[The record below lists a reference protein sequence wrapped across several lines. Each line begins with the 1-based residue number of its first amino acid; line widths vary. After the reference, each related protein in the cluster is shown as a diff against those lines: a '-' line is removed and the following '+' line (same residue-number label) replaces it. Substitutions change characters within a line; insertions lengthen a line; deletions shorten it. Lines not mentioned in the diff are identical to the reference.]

1 MQRSIALFDL
11 DGVIL
16 DTEGSYTAFW
26 DDYGSRHFSE
36 KDFGLKIKGQTL
48 VKILGDYFPE
58 ENERK
63 AITDAI
69 NDFERKMSYP
79 FVPRVENY
87 IKSLKS
93 NGIRTAVVTSS
104 NLPKMENVYRCH
116 PDFKEMFD
124 IILTSEDFSESKPSP
139 YCYLKAMRLFGAGPE
154 DCVVFE
160 DSVSGLQA
168 GKASGAFVVGLLTT
182 NPENIVRE
190 YSNLMI
196 RDFNDSRISEI
207 GISLQV

>member
-1 MQRSIALFDL
+1 MPHSIALFDL

-79 FVPRVENY
+79 LVPGVENY

-93 NGIRTAVVTSS
+93 IGIRTAVVTSS
-104 NLPKMENVYRCH
+104 NLLKMENVYRCH
-116 PDFKEMFD
+116 PGFREMFD
-124 IILTSEDFSESKPSP
+124 MILTSEDFSESKPSP

-160 DSVSGLQA
+160 DSLAGLQSA
-168 GKASGAFVVGLLTT
+168 RASGAFVTALTTT
-182 NPENIVRE
+182 NPEEVVRN
-190 YSNLMI
+190 YADLVI
-196 RDFNDSRISEI
+196 RDFNDSGI
-207 GISLQV
+207 GANGLPH

>member
-1 MQRSIALFDL
+1 MPHSIALFDL

-48 VKILGDYFPE
+48 VKILADYFPD

-63 AITDAI
+63 SITDAI
-69 NDFERKMSYP
+69 NDFERNMSYP
-79 FVPRVENY
+79 FVPGVENY

-104 NLPKMENVYRCH
+104 NLLKMENVYRCH
-116 PDFKEMFD
+116 PGFREMFD
-124 IILTSEDFSESKPSP
+124 MILTSEDFSESKPSP

-160 DSVSGLQA
+160 DSLAGLQSA
-168 GKASGAFVVGLLTT
+168 RASGAFVTALTTT
-182 NPENIVRE
+182 NPEEVVRN
-190 YSNLMI
+190 YADLVI
-196 RDFNDSRISEI
+196 RDFNDSGI
-207 GISLQV
+207 GANGLPH

>member
-1 MQRSIALFDL
+1 MPHSIALFDL

-63 AITDAI
+63 AITDDI
-69 NDFERKMSYP
+69 NDFERNMSYP
-79 FVPRVENY
+79 FVPGVENY

-104 NLPKMENVYRCH
+104 NILKMENVYRCH
-116 PDFKEMFD
+116 PGFREMFD

-160 DSVSGLQA
+160 DSLAGLQA
-168 GKASGAFVVGLLTT
+168 ARASGAFVTALTTT
-182 NPENIVRE
+182 NPEEVVRN
-190 YSNLMI
+190 YADLVI
-196 RDFNDSRISEI
+196 RDFNDSGI
-207 GISLQV
+207 GANGLPH

>member
-36 KDFGLKIKGQTL
+36 KDFGVKIKGQTL

-69 NDFERKMSYP
+69 NDFERNMSYP
-79 FVPRVENY
+79 FVPGVENY

-104 NLPKMENVYRCH
+104 NLLKMDNVYRCH
-116 PDFKEMFD
+116 PGFREMFD
-124 IILTSEDFSESKPSP
+124 MILTSEDFSESKPSP

-160 DSVSGLQA
+160 DSLAGLQA
-168 GKASGAFVVGLLTT
+168 ARASGAFVTALTTT
-182 NPENIVRE
+182 NPEEVVRN
-190 YSNLMI
+190 YADLVI
-196 RDFNDSRISEI
+196 RDFNDSGI
-207 GISLQV
+207 GANGLPH

>member
-48 VKILGDYFPE
+48 VKILDDYFPE

-63 AITDAI
+63 SITDAI
-69 NDFERKMSYP
+69 NDFERNMSYP
-79 FVPRVENY
+79 FVPGVENY

-116 PDFKEMFD
+116 PGFKEMFD

-160 DSVSGLQA
+160 DSLAGLQA
-168 GKASGAFVVGLLTT
+168 ARASGAFVTALTTT
-182 NPENIVRE
+182 NPEEVVRN
-190 YSNLMI
+190 YADLVI
-196 RDFNDSRISEI
+196 RDFNDSGI
-207 GISLQV
+207 GANGLQH

>member
-69 NDFERKMSYP
+69 NDFERNMSYP
-79 FVPRVENY
+79 FVPGVENY

-104 NLPKMENVYRCH
+104 NLLKMENVYRCH
-116 PDFKEMFD
+116 PGFREMFD

-160 DSVSGLQA
+160 DSLAGLQA
-168 GKASGAFVVGLLTT
+168 ARASGAFVTALTTT
-182 NPENIVRE
+182 NPEEVVRN
-190 YSNLMI
+190 YADLVI
-196 RDFNDSRISEI
+196 RDFNDSGI
-207 GISLQV
+207 GANGLQH

>member
-1 MQRSIALFDL
+1 MPHSIALFDL

-63 AITDAI
+63 AITEAI
-69 NDFERKMSYP
+69 NDFERNMSYP
-79 FVPRVENY
+79 FVPGVENY

-104 NLPKMENVYRCH
+104 NLLKMENVYRCH
-116 PDFKEMFD
+116 PGFREMFD
-124 IILTSEDFSESKPSP
+124 MILTSEDFSESKPSP

-160 DSVSGLQA
+160 DSLAGLQSA
-168 GKASGAFVVGLLTT
+168 RASGAFVTALTTT
-182 NPENIVRE
+182 NPEEVVRN
-190 YSNLMI
+190 YADLVI
-196 RDFNDSRISEI
+196 RDFNDSGI
-207 GISLQV
+207 GANGLPH

>member
-1 MQRSIALFDL
+1 MPHSIALFDL

-69 NDFERKMSYP
+69 NDFERNMSYP
-79 FVPRVENY
+79 FVPGVENY

-104 NLPKMENVYRCH
+104 NLLKMENVHRC
-116 PDFKEMFD
+116 PPGFREMFD

-160 DSVSGLQA
+160 DSLAGLQA
-168 GKASGAFVVGLLTT
+168 ARASGAFVTALTTT
-182 NPENIVRE
+182 NPEEVVRN
-190 YSNLMI
+190 YADLVI
-196 RDFNDSRISEI
+196 RDFNDSGI
-207 GISLQV
+207 GANGLPH

>member
-79 FVPRVENY
+79 FVPGVENY

-104 NLPKMENVYRCH
+104 NLLKMENVYRCH
-116 PDFKEMFD
+116 PDFREMFD

-160 DSVSGLQA
+160 DSLAGLQA
-168 GKASGAFVVGLLTT
+168 ARASGAFVTALTTT
-182 NPENIVRE
+182 NPEEVVRN
-190 YSNLMI
+190 YADLVI
-196 RDFNDSRISEI
+196 RDFNDSGI
-207 GISLQV
+207 GANGLPH

>member
-1 MQRSIALFDL
+1 MPHSIALFDL

-63 AITDAI
+63 AITEAI
-69 NDFERKMSYP
+69 NDFERNMSYP
-79 FVPRVENY
+79 FVPGVENY

-104 NLPKMENVYRCH
+104 NLLKMENVYRCH
-116 PDFKEMFD
+116 PGFREMFD

-160 DSVSGLQA
+160 DSLAGLQSA
-168 GKASGAFVVGLLTT
+168 RASGAFVTALTTT
-182 NPENIVRE
+182 NPEEVVRN
-190 YSNLMI
+190 YADLVI
-196 RDFNDSRISEI
+196 RDFNDSGI
-207 GISLQV
+207 GANGLPH

>member
-79 FVPRVENY
+79 FVPGVENY

-93 NGIRTAVVTSS
+93 NGIRTVVVTSS
-104 NLPKMENVYRCH
+104 NLLKMENVYRCH
-116 PDFKEMFD
+116 PGFREMFD
-124 IILTSEDFSESKPSP
+124 MILTSEDFFESKPSP

-160 DSVSGLQA
+160 DSLAGLQA
-168 GKASGAFVVGLLTT
+168 ARASGAFVTALTTT
-182 NPENIVRE
+182 NPEEVVRN
-190 YSNLMI
+190 YADLVI
-196 RDFNDSRISEI
+196 RDFNDSGI
-207 GISLQV
+207 GANGLQH

>member
-69 NDFERKMSYP
+69 NDFERNMSYP
-79 FVPRVENY
+79 FVPGVENY

-104 NLPKMENVYRCH
+104 NLLKMENVYRCH
-116 PDFKEMFD
+116 PGFREMFD
-124 IILTSEDFSESKPSP
+124 MILTSEDFSESKPSP

-160 DSVSGLQA
+160 DSLAGLQA
-168 GKASGAFVVGLLTT
+168 ARASGAFVTALTTT
-182 NPENIVRE
+182 NPEEVVRE
-190 YSNLMI
+190 YADLVI
-196 RDFNDSRISEI
+196 RDFNDSGI
-207 GISLQV
+207 GANGLPH

>member
-1 MQRSIALFDL
+1 MPRSVALFDL

-69 NDFERKMSYP
+69 NDFERNMSYP
-79 FVPRVENY
+79 FVPGVENY

-116 PDFKEMFD
+116 PGFKEMFD

-160 DSVSGLQA
+160 DSLAGLQA
-168 GKASGAFVVGLLTT
+168 ARASGAFVTALTTT
-182 NPENIVRE
+182 NPEEVVRN
-190 YSNLMI
+190 YADLVI
-196 RDFNDSRISEI
+196 RDFNDSGI
-207 GISLQV
+207 GANGLPH

>member
-79 FVPRVENY
+79 LVPGVENY

-104 NLPKMENVYRCH
+104 NILKMENVYRCH
-116 PDFKEMFD
+116 PGFREMFD
-124 IILTSEDFSESKPSP
+124 MILTSEDFSESKPSP

-160 DSVSGLQA
+160 DSLAGLQSA
-168 GKASGAFVVGLLTT
+168 RASGAFVTALTTT
-182 NPENIVRE
+182 NPEEVVRN
-190 YSNLMI
+190 YADLVI
-196 RDFNDSRISEI
+196 RDFNDSGI
-207 GISLQV
+207 GANGLPH

>member
-1 MQRSIALFDL
+1 MPRSIALFDL

-36 KDFGLKIKGQTL
+36 KNFGLKIQGQTL
-48 VKILGDYFPE
+48 VKILGAYFPE

-79 FVPRVENY
+79 FVPGVENY

-104 NLPKMENVYRCH
+104 NLLKMENVYRCH
-116 PDFKEMFD
+116 PGFREMFD
-124 IILTSEDFSESKPSP
+124 MILTSEDFSESKPSP

-160 DSVSGLQA
+160 DSLAGLQSA
-168 GKASGAFVVGLLTT
+168 RASGAFVTALTTT
-182 NPENIVRE
+182 NPEEVVRN
-190 YSNLMI
+190 YADLVI
-196 RDFNDSRISEI
+196 RDFNDSGI
-207 GISLQV
+207 GANGLQH

>member
-26 DDYGSRHFSE
+26 DDYGSRRFSE
-36 KDFGLKIKGQTL
+36 KGFGLKIKGQTL
-48 VKILGDYFPE
+48 VKILDDYFPE

-63 AITDAI
+63 SITDAI
-69 NDFERKMSYP
+69 NDFERNMSYP
-79 FVPRVENY
+79 FVPGVENY

-104 NLPKMENVYRCH
+104 NLLKMDNVYRCH
-116 PDFKEMFD
+116 PGFREMFD

-160 DSVSGLQA
+160 DSLAGLQA
-168 GKASGAFVVGLLTT
+168 ARASGAFVTALTTT
-182 NPENIVRE
+182 NPEEVVRN
-190 YSNLMI
+190 YADLVI
-196 RDFNDSRISEI
+196 RDFNDSGI
-207 GISLQV
+207 GANGLPH

>member
-48 VKILGDYFPE
+48 VKILDDYFPE

-63 AITDAI
+63 SITDAI

-79 FVPRVENY
+79 FVPGVENY

-116 PDFKEMFD
+116 PGFKEMFD

-160 DSVSGLQA
+160 DSLAGLQA
-168 GKASGAFVVGLLTT
+168 ARASGAFVTALTTT
-182 NPENIVRE
+182 NPEEVVRN
-190 YSNLMI
+190 YADLVI
-196 RDFNDSRISEI
+196 RDFNDSGI
-207 GISLQV
+207 GANGLPH

>member
-1 MQRSIALFDL
+1 MPHSIALFDL

-69 NDFERKMSYP
+69 NDFERNMSYP
-79 FVPRVENY
+79 FVPGVENY

-104 NLPKMENVYRCH
+104 NLLKMENVYRCH
-116 PDFKEMFD
+116 PGFREMFD

-160 DSVSGLQA
+160 DSLAGLQSA
-168 GKASGAFVVGLLTT
+168 RASGAFVTALTTT
-182 NPENIVRE
+182 NPEEVVRN
-190 YSNLMI
+190 YADLVI
-196 RDFNDSRISEI
+196 RDFNDSGI
-207 GISLQV
+207 GANGLPH

>member
-1 MQRSIALFDL
+1 MPRSIALFDL

-63 AITDAI
+63 AITDDI
-69 NDFERKMSYP
+69 NDFERNMSYP
-79 FVPRVENY
+79 FVPGVENY

-104 NLPKMENVYRCH
+104 NLLKMENVYRCH
-116 PDFKEMFD
+116 PGFREMFD

-160 DSVSGLQA
+160 DSLAGLQA
-168 GKASGAFVVGLLTT
+168 ARASGAFVTALTTT
-182 NPENIVRE
+182 NPEEVVRN
-190 YSNLMI
+190 YADLVI
-196 RDFNDSRISEI
+196 RDFNDSGI
-207 GISLQV
+207 GANGLPH

>member
-1 MQRSIALFDL
+1 MPRSIALFDL

-79 FVPRVENY
+79 FVPGVENY

-104 NLPKMENVYRCH
+104 NLLKMENVYRCH
-116 PDFKEMFD
+116 PGFREMFD

-160 DSVSGLQA
+160 DSLAGLQSA
-168 GKASGAFVVGLLTT
+168 RASGAFVTALTTT
-182 NPENIVRE
+182 NPEEVVRN
-190 YSNLMI
+190 YADLVI
-196 RDFNDSRISEI
+196 RDFNDSGI
-207 GISLQV
+207 GANGLPH

>member
-1 MQRSIALFDL
+1 MPHSIALFDL

-69 NDFERKMSYP
+69 NDFERNMSYP
-79 FVPRVENY
+79 FVPGVENY

-104 NLPKMENVYRCH
+104 NLLKMENVYRCH
-116 PDFKEMFD
+116 PGFREMFD
-124 IILTSEDFSESKPSP
+124 MILTSEDFSESKPSP

-160 DSVSGLQA
+160 DSLAGLQSA
-168 GKASGAFVVGLLTT
+168 RASGAFVTALTTT
-182 NPENIVRE
+182 NPEEVVRN
-190 YSNLMI
+190 YADLVI
-196 RDFNDSRISEI
+196 RDFNDSGI
-207 GISLQV
+207 GANGLPH

>member
-1 MQRSIALFDL
+1 MPHSIALFDL

-36 KDFGLKIKGQTL
+36 KDFGVKIKGQTL

-69 NDFERKMSYP
+69 NDFERNMSYP
-79 FVPRVENY
+79 FVPGVENY

-104 NLPKMENVYRCH
+104 NLLKMENVYRCH
-116 PDFKEMFD
+116 PGFREMFD
-124 IILTSEDFSESKPSP
+124 MILTSEDFSESKPSP
-139 YCYLKAMRLFGAGPE
+139 YCYLKAMKLFGAGPE

-160 DSVSGLQA
+160 DSLAGLQA
-168 GKASGAFVVGLLTT
+168 ARASGAFVTALTTT
-182 NPENIVRE
+182 NPEEVVRN
-190 YSNLMI
+190 YADLVI
-196 RDFNDSRISEI
+196 RDFNDSGI
-207 GISLQV
+207 GANGLPH

>member
-48 VKILGDYFPE
+48 VKILADYFPD

-63 AITDAI
+63 SITDAI
-69 NDFERKMSYP
+69 NDFERNMSYP
-79 FVPRVENY
+79 FVPGVENY

-93 NGIRTAVVTSS
+93 NGIRTVVVTSS
-104 NLPKMENVYRCH
+104 NLLKMENVYRCH
-116 PDFKEMFD
+116 PGFREMFD
-124 IILTSEDFSESKPSP
+124 MILTSEDFSESKPSP

-160 DSVSGLQA
+160 DSLAGLQA
-168 GKASGAFVVGLLTT
+168 ARASGAFVTALTTT
-182 NPENIVRE
+182 NPEEVVRN
-190 YSNLMI
+190 YADLVI
-196 RDFNDSRISEI
+196 RDFNDSGI
-207 GISLQV
+207 GANGLPH

>member
-26 DDYGSRHFSE
+26 DDDGSRHFSE

-79 FVPRVENY
+79 FVPGVENY

-93 NGIRTAVVTSS
+93 NGIRTSVVTSS
-104 NLPKMENVYRCH
+104 NLLKMENVYRCH
-116 PDFKEMFD
+116 PGFREMFD
-124 IILTSEDFSESKPSP
+124 MILTSEDFSESKPSP

-160 DSVSGLQA
+160 DSLAGLQSA
-168 GKASGAFVVGLLTT
+168 RASGAFVTALTTT
-182 NPENIVRE
+182 NPEEVVRN
-190 YSNLMI
+190 YADLVI
-196 RDFNDSRISEI
+196 RDFNDSGI
-207 GISLQV
+207 GANGLPH

>member
-48 VKILGDYFPE
+48 VKILDDYFPE

-79 FVPRVENY
+79 FVPGVENY

-104 NLPKMENVYRCH
+104 NLLKMENVYRCH
-116 PDFKEMFD
+116 PGFREMFD

-160 DSVSGLQA
+160 DSLAGLQA
-168 GKASGAFVVGLLTT
+168 ARASGAFVTALTTT
-182 NPENIVRE
+182 NPEEVVRN
-190 YSNLMI
+190 YADLVI
-196 RDFNDSRISEI
+196 RDFNDSGI
-207 GISLQV
+207 GANGLPH

>member
-79 FVPRVENY
+79 FVPGVENY

-116 PDFKEMFD
+116 PGFREMFD
-124 IILTSEDFSESKPSP
+124 MILTSEDFSESKPSP

-160 DSVSGLQA
+160 DSLAGLQA
-168 GKASGAFVVGLLTT
+168 ARASGAFVTALTTT
-182 NPENIVRE
+182 NPEEVVRN
-190 YSNLMI
+190 YADLVI
-196 RDFNDSRISEI
+196 RDFNDSGI
-207 GISLQV
+207 GANGLPH

>member
-79 FVPRVENY
+79 FVPGVENY

-116 PDFKEMFD
+116 PGFKEMFD

-160 DSVSGLQA
+160 DSLAGLQSA
-168 GKASGAFVVGLLTT
+168 RASGAFVTALTTT
-182 NPENIVRE
+182 NPEEVVRN
-190 YSNLMI
+190 YADLVI
-196 RDFNDSRISEI
+196 RDFNDSGI
-207 GISLQV
+207 GANGLQH

>member
-69 NDFERKMSYP
+69 NDFERNMSYP
-79 FVPRVENY
+79 FVPGVENY

-104 NLPKMENVYRCH
+104 NILKMENVYRCH
-116 PDFKEMFD
+116 PGFREMFD
-124 IILTSEDFSESKPSP
+124 MILTSEDFSESKPSP

-160 DSVSGLQA
+160 DSLAGLQSA
-168 GKASGAFVVGLLTT
+168 RASGAFVTALTTT
-182 NPENIVRE
+182 NPEEVVRN
-190 YSNLMI
+190 YADLVI
-196 RDFNDSRISEI
+196 RDFNDSGI
-207 GISLQV
+207 GANGLPH

>member
-1 MQRSIALFDL
+1 MPRSIALFDL

-48 VKILGDYFPE
+48 VKILADYFPD

-63 AITDAI
+63 SITDAI

-79 FVPRVENY
+79 FVPGVENY

-116 PDFKEMFD
+116 PGFKEMFD

-139 YCYLKAMRLFGAGPE
+139 YCYLKAMKLFGAGPE
-154 DCVVFE
+154 NCVVFE
-160 DSVSGLQA
+160 DSLAGLQA
-168 GKASGAFVVGLLTT
+168 ARASGAFVTALTTT
-182 NPENIVRE
+182 NPEEVVRN
-190 YSNLMI
+190 YADLVI
-196 RDFNDSRISEI
+196 RDFNDSGI
-207 GISLQV
+207 GANGLQH

>member
-79 FVPRVENY
+79 FVPGVENY

-104 NLPKMENVYRCH
+104 NLLKMENVYRCH
-116 PDFKEMFD
+116 PGFREMFD

-160 DSVSGLQA
+160 DSLAGLQA
-168 GKASGAFVVGLLTT
+168 ARASEAFVTALTTT
-182 NPENIVRE
+182 NPEEVVRN
-190 YSNLMI
+190 YADLVI
-196 RDFNDSRISEI
+196 RDFNDSGI
-207 GISLQV
+207 GANGLPH

>member
-79 FVPRVENY
+79 LVPGVENY

-104 NLPKMENVYRCH
+104 NLLKMENVYRCH
-116 PDFKEMFD
+116 PGFREMFD
-124 IILTSEDFSESKPSP
+124 MILTSEDFSESKPSP

-160 DSVSGLQA
+160 DSLAGLQSA
-168 GKASGAFVVGLLTT
+168 RASGAFVTALTTT
-182 NPENIVRE
+182 NPEEVVRN
-190 YSNLMI
+190 YADLVI
-196 RDFNDSRISEI
+196 RDFNDSGI
-207 GISLQV
+207 GANGLPH

>member
-1 MQRSIALFDL
+1 MPHSIALFDL

-69 NDFERKMSYP
+69 NDFERNMSYP
-79 FVPRVENY
+79 FVPGVENY

-104 NLPKMENVYRCH
+104 NLLKMENVYRCH
-116 PDFKEMFD
+116 PGFREMFD

-160 DSVSGLQA
+160 DALAGLQA
-168 GKASGAFVVGLLTT
+168 ARASGAFVTALTTT
-182 NPENIVRE
+182 NPEEVVRN
-190 YSNLMI
+190 YADLVI
-196 RDFNDSRISEI
+196 RDFNDSGI
-207 GISLQV
+207 GANGLPH

>member
-1 MQRSIALFDL
+1 MPRSIALFDL

-48 VKILGDYFPE
+48 VKILDDYFPE

-63 AITDAI
+63 SITDAI

-79 FVPRVENY
+79 FVPGVENY

-104 NLPKMENVYRCH
+104 NLLKMENVYRCH
-116 PDFKEMFD
+116 PGFKEMFD

-139 YCYLKAMRLFGAGPE
+139 YCYLKAMKLFGAGPE
-154 DCVVFE
+154 NCVVFE
-160 DSVSGLQA
+160 DSLAGLQA
-168 GKASGAFVVGLLTT
+168 ARASGAFVTALTTT
-182 NPENIVRE
+182 NPEEVVRN
-190 YSNLMI
+190 YADLVI
-196 RDFNDSRISEI
+196 RDFNDSGI
-207 GISLQV
+207 GANGLQH

>member
-36 KDFGLKIKGQTL
+36 KNFGLKIKGQTL

-63 AITDAI
+63 AITEAI
-69 NDFERKMSYP
+69 NDFERNMSYP
-79 FVPRVENY
+79 FVPGVENY

-104 NLPKMENVYRCH
+104 NLLKMENVYRCH
-116 PDFKEMFD
+116 PGFREMFD

-160 DSVSGLQA
+160 DSLAGLQA
-168 GKASGAFVVGLLTT
+168 ARASGAFVTALTTT
-182 NPENIVRE
+182 NPEEVVRN
-190 YSNLMI
+190 YADLVI
-196 RDFNDSRISEI
+196 RDFNDSGI
-207 GISLQV
+207 GANGLPH

>member
-63 AITDAI
+63 SITDAI
-69 NDFERKMSYP
+69 NDFERNMSYP
-79 FVPRVENY
+79 FVPGVENY

-104 NLPKMENVYRCH
+104 NILKMENVYRCH
-116 PDFKEMFD
+116 PGFREMFD
-124 IILTSEDFSESKPSP
+124 MILTSEDFSESKPSP

-160 DSVSGLQA
+160 DSLAGLQSA
-168 GKASGAFVVGLLTT
+168 RASGAFVTALTTT
-182 NPENIVRE
+182 NPEEVVRN
-190 YSNLMI
+190 YADLVI
-196 RDFNDSRISEI
+196 RDFNDSGI
-207 GISLQV
+207 GANGLPH

>member
-79 FVPRVENY
+79 FVPGVENY

-104 NLPKMENVYRCH
+104 NLLKMENVYRCH
-116 PDFKEMFD
+116 PGFREMFD

-139 YCYLKAMRLFGAGPE
+139 YCYLKAIRLFGAGPE

-160 DSVSGLQA
+160 DSLAGLQA
-168 GKASGAFVVGLLTT
+168 ARASEAFVTALTTT
-182 NPENIVRE
+182 NPEEVVRN
-190 YSNLMI
+190 YADLVI
-196 RDFNDSRISEI
+196 RDFNDSGI
-207 GISLQV
+207 GANGLPH

>member
-1 MQRSIALFDL
+1 MPRSIALFDL

-48 VKILGDYFPE
+48 VKILADYFPD

-63 AITDAI
+63 SITDAI
-69 NDFERKMSYP
+69 NDFERNMSYP
-79 FVPRVENY
+79 FVPGVENY

-104 NLPKMENVYRCH
+104 NLLKMENVYRCH
-116 PDFKEMFD
+116 PGFREMFD
-124 IILTSEDFSESKPSP
+124 MILTSEDFSESKPSP

-160 DSVSGLQA
+160 DSLAGLQSA
-168 GKASGAFVVGLLTT
+168 RASGAFVTALTTT
-182 NPENIVRE
+182 NPEEVVRN
-190 YSNLMI
+190 YADLVI
-196 RDFNDSRISEI
+196 RDFNDSGI
-207 GISLQV
+207 GANGLQH

>member
-1 MQRSIALFDL
+1 MPRSIALFDL

-48 VKILGDYFPE
+48 VKILDDYFPE

-63 AITDAI
+63 SITDAI
-69 NDFERKMSYP
+69 NDFERNMSYP
-79 FVPRVENY
+79 FVPGVENY

-104 NLPKMENVYRCH
+104 NLLKMDNVYRCH
-116 PDFKEMFD
+116 PGFREMFD
-124 IILTSEDFSESKPSP
+124 MILTSEDFSESKPSP

-160 DSVSGLQA
+160 DSLAGLQA
-168 GKASGAFVVGLLTT
+168 ARASGAFVTALTTT
-182 NPENIVRE
+182 NPEEVVRN
-190 YSNLMI
+190 YADLVI
-196 RDFNDSRISEI
+196 RDFNDSGI
-207 GISLQV
+207 GANGLQH

>member
-79 FVPRVENY
+79 FVPGVENY

-93 NGIRTAVVTSS
+93 NGIRTVVVTSS
-104 NLPKMENVYRCH
+104 NLLKMDNVYRCH
-116 PDFKEMFD
+116 PGFREMFD
-124 IILTSEDFSESKPSP
+124 MILTSEDFSESKPSP

-160 DSVSGLQA
+160 DSLAGLQSA
-168 GKASGAFVVGLLTT
+168 RASGAFVTALTTT
-182 NPENIVRE
+182 NPEEVVRN
-190 YSNLMI
+190 YADLVI
-196 RDFNDSRISEI
+196 RDFNDSGI
-207 GISLQV
+207 GANGLPH